1 MLVYSTY
8 TDEELL
14 RLLPTNDH
22 NAFAELYERYWDKLL
37 YLAGKKLGDLH
48 EAEHIVQDV
57 FLDLWHRR
65 ATLNIQQS
73 VGGYLVVAIKYR
85 IINAQA
91 KRHRQ
96 LLRMQEKPYDQF
108 DNSTEEYLHWR
119 ELQHR
124 YHHQLAR
131 LPEKCA
137 LAFSLRNEGLS
148 YKEIAAEMKV
158 SEKTVEMHINR
169 AFKALRTALGILG
182 FILIIVCT
190 IYYRF
195 FF

>member
-1 MLVYSTY
+1 MLMYSTY

-14 RLLPTNDH
+14 RLLQTNDH
-22 NAFAELYERYWDKLL
+22 KAFAELYERYWDKLL
-37 YLAGKKLGDLH
+37 YLAGKKIGDLH

-57 FLDLWHRR
+57 FLDCWHRR
-65 ATLNIQQS
+65 ASLNIQQS
-73 VGGYLVVAIKYR
+73 VGGYLVVAVKYR

-91 KRHRQ
+91 KRYRQ
-96 LLRMQEKPYDQF
+96 LLRIKEKPFNQL

-119 ELQHR
+119 ELQQQ
-124 YHHQLAR
+124 YHYQLAR

-137 LAFSLRNEGLS
+137 LAFSLRDEGLS

-158 SEKTVEMHINR
+158 SEKTVEMHISR

-182 FILIIVCT
+182 AIIIILFAFLLK
-190 IYYRF
+190 F
-195 FF
+195 F